1 LFFRADLL
9 KSGNLNQKLKP
20 QKLGNGESATP
31 NLKVKSQNFLIYFP
45 LENNQEQVMGIKVM
59 EIEFAEQ
66 INPIRQ
72 LEQYEGVRILVRYRG
87 RPLGWAYVSN
97 NPWEQTISAAR
108 VRQTIVDQLGKQLVR
123 STLRE
128 QFGAVSEAVADGH
141 LPSISVVICTRD
153 RTDLLKGALE
163 ALLALDYPHREIIV
177 IDNAP
182 TNSSTAEFVAP
193 LPVRYVKEERPGLDW
208 ARNRGIAE
216 ARHEIIAFTDDDAR
230 PDRGWLRGIA
240 AGFADPEIMAV
251 SGLVAPAELETEAQ
265 IQFEL
270 GYGGMLQHLHSFKCD
285 GSKLST
291 RELLWAS
298 NYGVGANM
306 AFRRQVFAE
315 VGNFDPALDVG
326 TPTRGAGDIEMFHR
340 ILAKGY
346 ATFYEPRAFVWHLH
360 RRSGEALS
368 KQLQDNGRGFGAYLL
383 TCDRNRTLPRLEI
396 LKFAMF
402 NWLGWWLV
410 RRLGAPGWLPRK
422 LVVSELLGALDSPF
436 AYRKAQLQAQQL
448 AEIEPE
454 EQPQSEPQQVA
465 GGVR

>member
-1 LFFRADLL
+1 MA
-9 KSGNLNQKLKP
+9 
-20 QKLGNGESATP
+20 
-31 NLKVKSQNFLIYFP
+31 
-45 LENNQEQVMGIKVM
+45 IKVM

-97 NPWEQTISAAR
+97 NPWEQTISAER
-108 VRQTIVDQLGKQLVR
+108 VRQTIVDQLGKELVR
-123 STLRE
+123 STLGE
-128 QFGAVSEAVADGH
+128 EFGAVSEPVADRD
-141 LPSISVVICTRD
+141 LPPISVVICTRD

-182 TNSSTAEFVAP
+182 ASSSTAELVAR
-193 LPVRYVKEERPGLDW
+193 LPVSYVKEERPGLDW

-216 ARHEIIAFTDDDAR
+216 ARHEIIAFTDDDVR

-240 AGFADPEIMAV
+240 AAFADPEIMAV
-251 SGLVAPAELETEAQ
+251 SGLVAAAELETLPQ
-265 IQFEL
+265 QQFEL
-270 GYGGMLQHLHSFKCD
+270 IYGGMLQNLDRHKTD
-285 GSKLST
+285 GSKLSV

-298 NYGVGANM
+298 KYGVGANM
-306 AFRRQVFAE
+306 AFRRQIFEA
-315 VGNFDPALDVG
+315 VGNFDVALDVG
-326 TPTRGAGDIEMFHR
+326 TATRGGGDIEMFHR

-346 ATFYEPRAFVWHLH
+346 STFYEPRAFVWHLH
-360 RRSGEALS
+360 RRSAEALS
-368 KQLQDNGRGFGAYLL
+368 RQLQDNGRGFGAYVL
-383 TCDRNRTLPRLEI
+383 TCYRNRTVPRWEI
-396 LKFAMF
+396 WKFAMF
-402 NWLGWWLV
+402 QWLGWWLV
-410 RRLGAPGWLPRK
+410 RRLGDPGWLPRK

-448 AEIEPE
+448 AEIEP
-454 EQPQSEPQQVA
+454 QGQLQSEPEQVA

>member
-1 LFFRADLL
+1 MA
-9 KSGNLNQKLKP
+9 
-20 QKLGNGESATP
+20 
-31 NLKVKSQNFLIYFP
+31 
-45 LENNQEQVMGIKVM
+45 IKVI

-97 NPWEQTISAAR
+97 NPWEQTISADR
-108 VRQTIVDQLGKQLVR
+108 VRQTIVDQLGKKLVL

-128 QFGAVSEAVADGH
+128 EFGAVSEAVADRH

-163 ALLALDYPHREIIV
+163 ALLALDYPDREIIV

-182 TNSSTAEFVAP
+182 TNSSTAEFVAR

-230 PDRGWLRGIA
+230 PDRSWLRVIA
-240 AGFADPEIMAV
+240 SAFADPEIMAV
-251 SGLVAPAELETEAQ
+251 SGLVAAAELETVPQ
-265 IQFEL
+265 QQFEL
-270 GYGGMLQHLHSFKCD
+270 IYGGMLQHLDRRKTN
-285 GSKLST
+285 GSELSV
-291 RELLWAS
+291 EQLLWAS
-298 NYGVGANM
+298 DYGVGANM

-326 TPTRGAGDIEMFHR
+326 TPTRGGGDIEMFHR

-346 ATFYEPRAFVWHLH
+346 STLYEPSAFVWHLH

-368 KQLQDNGRGFGAYLL
+368 KQLQDNGRGFGAFLL
-383 TCDRNRTLPRLEI
+383 TCDRNRTVPRLEI

-402 NWLGWWLV
+402 KWFGWWLV
-410 RRLGAPGWLPRK
+410 RRLGKPGWLPRN

>member
-1 LFFRADLL
+1 MA
-9 KSGNLNQKLKP
+9 
-20 QKLGNGESATP
+20 
-31 NLKVKSQNFLIYFP
+31 
-45 LENNQEQVMGIKVM
+45 IKVM

-97 NPWEQTISAAR
+97 NPWEQTISAER
-108 VRQTIVDQLGKQLVR
+108 VRQTILDQLGKELVR
-123 STLRE
+123 STLGE
-128 QFGAVSEAVADGH
+128 QFGAVSEAVADRD

-182 TNSSTAEFVAP
+182 ASSSTAELVAR

-216 ARHEIIAFTDDDAR
+216 ARHEIIAFTDDDVR
-230 PDRGWLRGIA
+230 PDRGWLGGIA
-240 AGFADPEIMAV
+240 SAFADPEIMAV
-251 SGLVAPAELETEAQ
+251 SGLVAAAELETLPQ
-265 IQFEL
+265 QQFEL
-270 GYGGMLQHLHSFKCD
+270 IYGGMLQHLDRQKTD
-285 GSKLST
+285 GSKLSV

-298 NYGVGANM
+298 KYGVGANM
-306 AFRRQVFAE
+306 AFRRQVFEA
-315 VGNFDPALDVG
+315 VGNFDVALDVG
-326 TPTRGAGDIEMFHR
+326 TATRGGGDIEMFHR

-346 ATFYEPRAFVWHLH
+346 STFYEPRAFVWHLH
-360 RRSGEALS
+360 RRSAEALS
-368 KQLQDNGRGFGAYLL
+368 KQLQDNGRGFGAYVL
-383 TCDRNRTLPRLEI
+383 TCYRNRTVPRWEI
-396 LKFAMF
+396 WKFAMF
-402 NWLGWWLV
+402 QWLGWWLV
-410 RRLGAPGWLPRK
+410 RRLGDPGWLPRK

-436 AYRKAQLQAQQL
+436 AYRKAQLQAQHL

-454 EQPQSEPQQVA
+454 EQLQSEPQEVA

>member
-1 LFFRADLL
+1 MA
-9 KSGNLNQKLKP
+9 
-20 QKLGNGESATP
+20 
-31 NLKVKSQNFLIYFP
+31 
-45 LENNQEQVMGIKVM
+45 IKVM

-87 RPLGWAYVSN
+87 RLLGWAYVSN
-97 NPWEQTISAAR
+97 NPWEQTISSAR
-108 VRQTIVDQLGKQLVR
+108 VRQTIVEQLGKKLVL
-123 STLRE
+123 STLGE
-128 QFGAVSEAVADGH
+128 QFGAVSEAVADRH

-163 ALLALDYPHREIIV
+163 ALLALDYPDREIIV

-182 TNSSTAEFVAP
+182 TNTSTAEFVAR

-216 ARHEIIAFTDDDAR
+216 ARHEIIAFTDDDVR

-240 AGFADPEIMAV
+240 SAFADPEIMAV
-251 SGLVAPAELETEAQ
+251 SGLVAAAELETLAQ
-265 IQFEL
+265 QQFEL
-270 GYGGMLQHLHSFKCD
+270 IYGGMLQQLDRRKIN
-285 GSKLST
+285 GSELSVQQ
-291 RELLWAS
+291 LLWAS
-298 NYGVGANM
+298 DYGVGANM

-315 VGNFDPALDVG
+315 VGNFDVALDVG
-326 TPTRGAGDIEMFHR
+326 TATRGGGDIEMFHR

-346 ATFYEPRAFVWHLH
+346 ATFYEPIAFVWHLH
-360 RRSGEALS
+360 RRSDKALS
-368 KQLQDNGRGFGAYLL
+368 KQLEDNGRGFGAFLL
-383 TCDRNRTLPRLEI
+383 TCDRNRTVPRLEI

-402 NWLGWWLV
+402 NWFGWWLV
-410 RRLGAPGWLPRK
+410 RRLGYPGWLPRK

-454 EQPQSEPQQVA
+454 EQLQSEPQQVA

>member
-1 LFFRADLL
+1 
-9 KSGNLNQKLKP
+9 
-20 QKLGNGESATP
+20 
-31 NLKVKSQNFLIYFP
+31 
-45 LENNQEQVMGIKVM
+45 MGIKVM

-108 VRQTIVDQLGKQLVR
+108 VRQTIVDQLGKELVR

-182 TNSSTAEFVAP
+182 ANSSTAEFVAP

-230 PDRGWLRGIA
+230 PDHGWLRGIA

-315 VGNFDPALDVG
+315 VGIFDPALDVG

-360 RRSGEALS
+360 RRSAEALS
-368 KQLQDNGRGFGAYLL
+368 RQLQDNGRGFGAYLL
-383 TCDRNRTLPRLEI
+383 TCDRNRTVPRLE
-396 LKFAMF
+396 LWKFAMF
-402 NWLGWWLV
+402 NWFGWWLL

-422 LVVSELLGALDSPF
+422 LVVSEFLGALDSPF

-448 AEIEPE
+448 AEIEPF
-454 EQPQSEPQQVA
+454 EQLQSEPEQVA

>member
-1 LFFRADLL
+1 MA
-9 KSGNLNQKLKP
+9 
-20 QKLGNGESATP
+20 
-31 NLKVKSQNFLIYFP
+31 
-45 LENNQEQVMGIKVM
+45 IKVM
-59 EIEFAEQ
+59 EIEFAEE

-346 ATFYEPRAFVWHLH
+346 STFYEPRAFVWHLH

>member
-1 LFFRADLL
+1 MA
-9 KSGNLNQKLKP
+9 
-20 QKLGNGESATP
+20 
-31 NLKVKSQNFLIYFP
+31 
-45 LENNQEQVMGIKVM
+45 IKVM

-108 VRQTIVDQLGKQLVR
+108 VRQTIVDQLGQKLVR
-123 STLRE
+123 STLGE
-128 QFGAVSEAVADGH
+128 QFGAVSEAVADRH

-182 TNSSTAEFVAP
+182 ANSSTAEYVAP

-270 GYGGMLQHLHSFKCD
+270 GYGGMLQHLHSFKSD

-383 TCDRNRTLPRLEI
+383 TCDRNRTVPRLEI

-402 NWLGWWLV
+402 NWFGWWLV
-410 RRLGAPGWLPRK
+410 RRLGDPGWLPRK
-422 LVVSELLGALDSPF
+422 LVVSELLGALDCPF

-454 EQPQSEPQQVA
+454 DQLQSEPQQVA

>member
-1 LFFRADLL
+1 
-9 KSGNLNQKLKP
+9 
-20 QKLGNGESATP
+20 
-31 NLKVKSQNFLIYFP
+31 
-45 LENNQEQVMGIKVM
+45 MGIKVM